1 MSDETVR
8 IRRSDMLREAIR
20 AEKRRML
27 ARVSGESGPQR
38 ERLLR
43 EIAAAN
49 ELITWF
55 EARRTLSSPQHCHT
69 RQECSI
75 FGGT

>member
-27 ARVSGESGPQR
+27 PRVSGESGPQR

-55 EARRTLSSPQHCHT
+55 EARRTLN
-69 RQECSI
+69 
-75 FGGT
+75 

>member
-8 IRRSDMLREAIR
+8 VRRSDMLREAIR

-55 EARRTLSSPQHCHT
+55 EARGARSIDADTDGTNYKSPSCP
-69 RQECSI
+69 
-75 FGGT
+75 

>member
-8 IRRSDMLREAIR
+8 VRRRDMLADAIR
-20 AEKRRML
+20 AEKRRLL
-27 ARVSGESGPQR
+27 ARVSGESGTER

-55 EARRTLSSPQHCHT
+55 DARRIVH
-69 RQECSI
+69 
-75 FGGT
+75 

>member
-8 IRRSDMLREAIR
+8 VRRSDMLREAIR

-43 EIAAAN
+43 EAN

>member
-1 MSDETVR
+1 MPDKAVR
-8 IRRSDMLREAIR
+8 VGRRELLREAIR

-27 ARVSGESGPQR
+27 ARVAGKSGPERQ
-38 ERLLR
+38 RLLR

-55 EARRTLSSPQHCHT
+55 DAHRIVH
-69 RQECSI
+69 
-75 FGGT
+75 

>member
-1 MSDETVR
+1 MSDEA
-8 IRRSDMLREAIR
+8 IRVGRRDLLREAIR

-27 ARVSGESGPQR
+27 ARVLGETGSERQ
-38 ERLLR
+38 RLLK

-55 EARRTLSSPQHCHT
+55 DARRIVH
-69 RQECSI
+69 
-75 FGGT
+75 

>member
-1 MSDETVR
+1 MSNKVVR
-8 IRRSDMLREAIR
+8 VGRCDLLREAIR

-27 ARVSGESGPQR
+27 ARVSGESGPERQ
-38 ERLLR
+38 RLLK

-55 EARRTLSSPQHCHT
+55 DARRIVH
-69 RQECSI
+69 
-75 FGGT
+75 

>member
-8 IRRSDMLREAIR
+8 VRRSDMLREAIR

-55 EARRTLSSPQHCHT
+55 EARRTLN
-69 RQECSI
+69 
-75 FGGT
+75 

>member
-8 IRRSDMLREAIR
+8 VRRSDMLREAIR

-49 ELITWF
+49 ALITWF
-55 EARRTLSSPQHCHT
+55 EARRTLN
-69 RQECSI
+69 
-75 FGGT
+75 